1 MSWAVTFGEILQSG
15 FFTDLSVLLSEV
27 PLGLKLM
34 YLILSHLSTLIDRDN
49 IPKFFVN
56 MKRTS
61 SARKTAGES
70 LKRRYGSPK
79 MKGFLIINE

>member
-1 MSWAVTFGEILQSG
+1 M
-15 FFTDLSVLLSEV
+15 LLPEG

-34 YLILSHLSTLIDRDN
+34 YLILSHLYTLLDRDN

-56 MKRTS
+56 MKRTP

-70 LKRRYGSPK
+70 KQSRYRSPK
-79 MKGFLIINE
+79 MKGTLIINVECYGIRGSVLHIV

>member
-1 MSWAVTFGEILQSG
+1 M
-15 FFTDLSVLLSEV
+15 LLPEG

-56 MKRTS
+56 MKRTP
-61 SARKTAGES
+61 SARKTAKEGKQS
-70 LKRRYGSPK
+70 RYGSPK
-79 MKGFLIINE
+79 MKGLLIINEECYRIGGSALNIG